1 MTSDIRSIP
10 ADRRAH
16 ILTLSS
22 SRPMH
27 HSGSMNLKHRRAIAA
42 LDEVRTQTLPAEP
55 NETQL
60 GALGRGEVGLDGVEG
75 PERPGALLSVVRTQ
89 VRERVA
95 LLSVERVGVGNL
107 EEPTRCLHSLF
118 K

>member
-16 ILTLSS
+16 ILTPVLVAPDAPLRIDES
-22 SRPMH
+22 
-27 HSGSMNLKHRRAIAA
+27 KHRRAIAA

-55 NETQL
+55 NEAQL